1 MVPKDQPSKHLSLP
15 TPLKHPPQTTPH
27 LSLHLSPE
35 ALDISRV
42 LAPANLPTP
51 QQKGQVP
58 TLRYSNGPINNEI
71 FTESAVIAQF
81 LADAHP
87 SHLLPASASSPT
99 APLFR
104 ARVNF
109 FLDTYSTKVNPSVFA
124 MYGAA
129 TEEEKEQKS
138 QELVGAMEKEI
149 EPLLENANPFFGGS
163 AELTLVEVCSMR
175 WGSKAG
181 SYACGL
187 LTMAFGC
194 PQGPM
199 RAAYPEAL

>member
-1 MVPKDQPSKHLSLP
+1 
-15 TPLKHPPQTTPH
+15 
-27 LSLHLSPE
+27 
-35 ALDISRV
+35 
-42 LAPANLPTP
+42 
-51 QQKGQVP
+51 
-58 TLRYSNGPINNEI
+58 
-71 FTESAVIAQF
+71 
-81 LADAHP
+81 
-87 SHLLPASASSPT
+87 
-99 APLFR
+99 
-104 ARVNF
+104 
-109 FLDTYSTKVNPSVFA
+109 

-175 WGSKAG
+175 WVSKAG

-187 LTMAFGC
+187 LTMGFGY

-199 RAAYPEAL
+199 RATYPEAL